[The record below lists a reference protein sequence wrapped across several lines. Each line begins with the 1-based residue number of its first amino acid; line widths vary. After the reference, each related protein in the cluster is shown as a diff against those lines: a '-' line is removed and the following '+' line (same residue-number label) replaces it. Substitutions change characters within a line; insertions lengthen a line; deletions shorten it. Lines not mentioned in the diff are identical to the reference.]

1 MAKSFKTRGKSLR
14 IFFVLTKVR
23 KKGYNMREVNMVL
36 YHGSSVEVS
45 QPEILSA
52 ERALDFGA
60 GFYTTTDREQAE
72 RWARRV
78 TVRNCA
84 AQAVLNIYELD
95 ESALKKLSVKR
106 FRSAGRQWLE
116 FVCRHRREIGL
127 KEMYDVII
135 GPVAD
140 DRVYRVMVQFENGE
154 LDTQEALKR
163 LKTEKLTDQVV
174 FCSERALRCLR
185 FIGAEEI

>member
-1 MAKSFKTRGKSLR
+1 MICTPKVGQTFGGAYFMAKNFKTRGKSPR

-84 AQAVLNIYELD
+84 APP
-95 ESALKKLSVKR
+95 LSVI
-106 FRSAGRQWLE
+106 S
-116 FVCRHRREIGL
+116 
-127 KEMYDVII
+127 
-135 GPVAD
+135 
-140 DRVYRVMVQFENGE
+140 
-154 LDTQEALKR
+154 
-163 LKTEKLTDQVV
+163 
-174 FCSERALRCLR
+174 
-185 FIGAEEI
+185 